1 MKRIPFLFD
10 FFFVYFNMNR
20 KKIWVNGTFDILHV
34 GHIRLFKFASDLGNV
49 RVGLDTDDRIKTL
62 KGDNRPFNSLSRRIE
77 FLSAISYI
85 DTIVTFNSD
94 IELINR
100 IKEYQP
106 DIMVIGSDYK
116 NKKII
121 GSEYIPNIVYFDLVN
136 DVSSTKIL
144 KYYENIN
151 NRK

>member
-1 MKRIPFLFD
+1 MKHIPFLFD